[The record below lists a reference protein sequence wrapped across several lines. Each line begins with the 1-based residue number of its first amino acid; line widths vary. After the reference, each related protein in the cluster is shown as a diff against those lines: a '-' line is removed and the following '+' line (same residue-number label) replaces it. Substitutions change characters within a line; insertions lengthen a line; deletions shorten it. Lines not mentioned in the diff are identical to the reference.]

1 LDALENCLILLNSSL
16 NASQELESKEVQL
29 SMKSLKDPHLIS
41 IDLLS
46 LICHP
51 LVLFKAK
58 SLLYNA
64 LYLPSLSPYSPA
76 TSVVSL
82 YNNYKDD
89 SLLTLVSNTFKLKQI
104 QNSIDYRNYFNTFD
118 DYLDQVYDFETF
130 QKVLIICKSLIQQ
143 HRANNLVKFLN
154 DKFNV
159 ATNGQKHFIVSLNSL
174 FWRIV
179 NRAPLNNNSLNSIGQ
194 PSVLNHLSLTIEPLI
209 EIMHS
214 FLLVEFTSYQANA
227 SLSSSSSSSSESS
240 FSSSTTVN
248 LIVDCYLRLLC
259 SNNLDI
265 NFASRH
271 ILLQLVK
278 PPKKSAA
285 NSSSLTT
292 STTIITSSST
302 SNLSTSKSA
311 SSNSKSSKSSSNALA
326 TPTSTATTTS
336 APINDVQPPVAPI
349 DEAVRFN
356 LNQNESFNN
365 YVEFEENVGAGG
377 QGSDDRASGVSGV
390 NDLLVEDVNQDQDN
404 NSNMISN
411 EAIAAIINNSIAP
424 AQNIDHP
431 NSK

>member
-1 LDALENCLILLNSSL
+1 L
-16 NASQELESKEVQL
+16 NASQELESKEVQQ

-104 QNSIDYRNYFNTFD
+104 QNSIDCRNYFNTFD

-130 QKVLIICKSLIQQ
+130 QKVLITCKSLIQQ

-227 SLSSSSSSSSESS
+227 SLSSNSGSSSSSSESS

-278 PPKKSAA
+278 PPKKSASS
-285 NSSSLTT
+285 SSSLTT

-302 SNLSTSKSA
+302 SNLSTSKATS
-311 SSNSKSSKSSSNALA
+311 SSNKSSKASSNALA
-326 TPTSTATTTS
+326 TTPTSTTTTTTLPTS
-336 APINDVQPPVAPI
+336 APLNDVQPSVAPI

-365 YVEFEENVGAGG
+365 YMELEENVGAGG
-377 QGSDDRASGVSGV
+377 TGNDDRVSGVSGV
-390 NDLLVEDVNQDQDN
+390 NDLLVEDVNQDQE
-404 NSNMISN
+404 ISN

-424 AQNIDHP
+424 AQNVDHA